1 MQVLSEKPK
10 KKAIRFMPKGDNFMP
25 GGARLGHLLSKF
37 ECDIIGVELRMRNLG
52 WISIDLLLNE

>member
-1 MQVLSEKPK
+1 MQGLSEKPK

-37 ECDIIGVELRMRNLG
+37 ECDIIGVELRMG
-52 WISIDLLLNE
+52 IWGGFP